1 MLSREGCPEKAL
13 KQMIKNKIKNCSK
26 QLERKKEKRLYP
38 YKDTTPLSEF
48 IAPKYH
54 VCLREL
60 LRRIQCWLS
69 NPIPDRLDK
78 ITRLDFDWTIE
89 GCTPT
94 NVAREF
100 ASFFTEA
107 GGTIENTLSLRTKGK
122 KWTQSVFFRY
132 LTSAEHGNFTQTE
145 IQLKSLFNKALRELI
160 NKD

>member
-1 MLSREGCPEKAL
+1 MKKETNLADR
-13 KQMIKNKIKNCSK
+13 SK
-26 QLERKKEKRLYP
+26 QLERQKEKRLYP
-38 YKDTTPLSEF
+38 FKDTTPLSEF

-54 VCLREL
+54 VCLREM
-60 LRRIQCWLS
+60 LRRIECWLS
-69 NPIPDRLDK
+69 NPIPDRLDQT
-78 ITRLDFDWTIE
+78 TRLDFDWTIE

-100 ASFFTEA
+100 ARFFKEA

-122 KWTQSVFFRY
+122 KWPQSVFFRY

-145 IQLKSLFNKALRELI
+145 IQLKSLFNKALRELV